1 MTAFNIKK
9 YSIQSLTLV
18 LFLGFI
24 STSTTSCKTKEG
36 CGLEEKYNN
45 VDMESSKRGKS
56 DLFSKKQKKRM
67 KKKS

>member
-1 MTAFNIKK
+1 MRYFPHIRFRFS
-9 YSIQSLTLV
+9 YWIFL
-18 LFLGFI
+18 LFLVIMGV
-24 STSTTSCKTKEG
+24 TNVSCKAKEG

-67 KKKS
+67 KKS